1 MGLKTEAHKGNLQC
15 LGRLRMEY
23 LNSTER
29 LTNPESC
36 FSRVFIQ
43 SIVRQIERIGDFR
56 PRNIHDSFLLS
67 YLLILL
73 LIEQIGR
80 DFRGIPN
87 DVAEPFT

>member
-1 MGLKTEAHKGNLQC
+1 MGLKTEAYKGNLQR
-15 LGRLRMEY
+15 LGRLRVKD

-43 SIVRQIERIGDFR
+43 PIVRQVERIGDFR
-56 PRNIHDSFLLS
+56 PRNIRDPFLLS

-73 LIEQIGR
+73 LIE
-80 DFRGIPN
+80 
-87 DVAEPFT
+87 

>member
-1 MGLKTEAHKGNLQC
+1 MSLEMVAYKGNLQR
-15 LGRLRMEY
+15 LGRLRVKDLY
-23 LNSTER
+23 STER

-43 SIVRQIERIGDFR
+43 PIIRKVERIGNFR
-56 PRNIHDSFLLS
+56 PRDVRDPLLLG

-73 LIEQIGR
+73 VIKQIRR

-87 DVAEPFT
+87 NIAEPFA